1 MENPMPFP
9 IDRLRRLRRTKA
21 LRRFVAETRLSR
33 ESLVQPLFICE
44 GSGVEKPISS
54 LPGQFQLSVDRAAE
68 HAKRIFDAG
77 VPAVLLFGIPGEKDA
92 EGSGADDPEGVVALA
107 VRAIREATPEMII
120 IGDVCLCEFTDHGHC
135 GILTDPKDPKERTV
149 DNDATLERLASES
162 VMLAE
167 AGCTIVAPSAMA
179 DGQVEAIRDALDEAG
194 QEDIPILSYAAKYAS
209 SFYGPFREAAE
220 STPAFGDRRSYQM
233 NPANTREAMREVELD
248 LEEGADLIMVKPGLP
263 YLDIISRVRD
273 EYDVPVAAYQV
284 SGEYAML
291 EAAAANGW
299 IDGDQALIES
309 LHCLHRAGAD
319 ILISYGAERAAALIE
334 KGL

>member
-1 MENPMPFP
+1 MPFP
-9 IDRLRRLRRTKA
+9 IDRLRRMRRNGA

-33 ESLVQPLFICE
+33 ESLVQPLFIVE
-44 GSGVEKPISS
+44 GTGVEKPISS
-54 LPGQFQLSVDRAAE
+54 LPGQAQLSVDRAAE
-68 HAKRIFDAG
+68 QAKRVFDAG

-107 VRAIREATPEMII
+107 VQAIREATPEMII

-149 DNDATLERLASES
+149 DNDATLERLASEA

-248 LEEGADLIMVKPGLP
+248 LEEGADMVMVKPGLP

-273 EYDVPVAAYQV
+273 EFDVPVAAYQV
-284 SGEYAML
+284 SGEYARL
-291 EAAAANGW
+291 EAAASNGW

-309 LHCLHRAGAD
+309 LQCLHRAGAD